1 MPGVDSTPDRSGT
14 GEVTPERVAVIG
26 GGAVGTTLAG
36 DLAARGVDVT
46 LFERGDIAAGSS
58 GRAAGICYDAYADRR
73 DVRIAQRAIER
84 FRTLARSF
92 RECPYVLLAR
102 EADQAAAIES
112 LAGRMADRGVSVD
125 LLDGGA
131 LAAAFPGLVAADA
144 GVTADV
150 PAAAVV
156 RNAGVVDPPAFTA
169 AMADRARDEG
179 ATVRTETPVSLDGPR
194 TVTVAEGAE
203 AFDAVVV
210 AAGPATA
217 PLVADAGVDLAL
229 ACYRA
234 QALVTDP
241 LPVDP
246 PTVFDATGHYYL
258 RPWGEGVLLGDGV
271 ETDVDPTDWD
281 PTADEAFR
289 QRGIE
294 RLETAL
300 GVAATV
306 DRAWAGLCT
315 ATPDRDPLVGPVAP
329 GLFVATG
336 WHGHGLMRAPAIAE
350 SLAVQVLGGE
360 EISGFDPTRFD
371 GDEQFDPVEG
381 MRIEER

>member
-1 MPGVDSTPDRSGT
+1 
-14 GEVTPERVAVIG
+14 
-26 GGAVGTTLAG
+26 
-36 DLAARGVDVT
+36 VT
-46 LFERGDIAAGSS
+46 LFERGEVAAGSS

-73 DVRIAQRAIER
+73 DVRVAQRAIDR
-84 FRTLARSF
+84 FRTLAPSF
-92 RECPYVLLAR
+92 RACPYVLLAR

-112 LAGRMADRGVSVD
+112 LAGRMADRGVRVD
-125 LLDGGA
+125 LLDGDA

-150 PAAAVV
+150 QAAAVV
-156 RNAGVVDPPAFTA
+156 RNAGLVDPPAFTA
-169 AMADRARDEG
+169 AMADRAREAG

-194 TVTVAEGAE
+194 SVVTAAGTET
-203 AFDAVVV
+203 FDAVVV
-210 AAGPATA
+210 AAGPATGS
-217 PLVADAGVDLAL
+217 LVAEAGVDLAL

-246 PTVFDATGHYYL
+246 PTVFDATDHYYL
-258 RPWGEGVLLGDGV
+258 RPWGEGVLFGDGV
-271 ETDVDPTDWD
+271 STDIDPTDWD

-289 QRGIE
+289 QRGVE
-294 RLETAL
+294 CLEAAL
-300 GVAATV
+300 GVEATV

-350 SLAVQVLGGE
+350 SLAAQVLGGDG
-360 EISGFDPTRFD
+360 ISGFDPTRFD

-381 MRIEER
+381 MRIAER